1 MDHIRPSSEG
11 GADTE
16 DNLAYACHRCNEYKG
31 AYWPKEADELPLWNP
46 RLDSREEH
54 FIRLMDG
61 VLLPLSP
68 MSAWTVQRLRLN
80 RPALV
85 QQRVEQQSQ
94 LDRDR
99 QLHYYQ
105 DTLRLLSEL
114 LGQQERLQQEQA
126 ELLQEF
132 RRLLLLLSGD
142 RAE

>member
-1 MDHIRPSSEG
+1 MDHVRPSSEAG
-11 GADTE
+11 TDTA

-31 AYWPKEADELPLWNP
+31 AYWPKVDADFPLWNP

-68 MSAWTVQRLRLN
+68 MAAWTVQRLRLN

-85 QQRVEQQSQ
+85 QHRIRQQAQ

-99 QLHYYQ
+99 HLHYYQ
-105 DTLRLLSEL
+105 DTLGLLSEL
-114 LGQQERLQQEQA
+114 LGQQERLQREQA
-126 ELLQEF
+126 GLLQEF
-132 RRLLLLLSGD
+132 RRLLLVLEASN
-142 RAE
+142 